1 VDEYYSG
8 EEVRFLIL
16 SKLQLNL
23 VLTTLQLCRNI
34 SSQYS
39 QNRWVYLHSCFHSPA
54 SLPNSIL
61 NCVQQNKKEKFI
73 SHLSVQHN
81 AVRTRATSPPEQPLS
96 TIPREVR
103 RKLRTLEWSFETR
116 NFLRCSSLCP
126 WTHQCRG
133 RFEPVTCG
141 INPHS

>member
-1 VDEYYSG
+1 MG
-8 EEVRFLIL
+8 IHLKIL
-16 SKLQLNL
+16 PAP
-23 VLTTLQLCRNI
+23 TLQLCHNI
-34 SSQYS
+34 YS
-39 QNRWVYLHSCFHSPA
+39 QSSLNRWVYLDSCVHSPA
-54 SLPNSIL
+54 SLQNSIL
-61 NCVQQNKKEKFI
+61 NSVHNKKREKFI

-126 WTHQCRG
+126 RTHQCRG

-141 INPHS
+141 IHPHL